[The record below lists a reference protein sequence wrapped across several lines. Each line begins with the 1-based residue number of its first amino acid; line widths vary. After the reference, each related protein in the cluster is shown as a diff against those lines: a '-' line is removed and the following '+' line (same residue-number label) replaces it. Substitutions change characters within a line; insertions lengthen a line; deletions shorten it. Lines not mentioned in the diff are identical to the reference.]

1 MTTDCNFSADLGDA
15 PDMELEP
22 GSELNNGQFKITK
35 FLASGGFGMTYLAKD
50 SLDRDVVV
58 KECFPSALCYRKG
71 ALVVPSSPACKRQF
85 QSVVRLFVREA
96 KAMAKLVHP
105 NIVGVHQ
112 IFEDNDTAYMALDY
126 VDGCDLLDVI
136 EENQLDV
143 SPERLVAWLRSL
155 LSAVEFVHE
164 HDVLHRDISPDNI
177 LVDRYDN
184 PILIDFGAAREQA
197 TRTSR
202 AMTTL
207 RVVKDGY
214 SPQEFYVDGS
224 AQTNSSDLYALGAS
238 FYHLIDGETPPN
250 SQSRLA
256 AIAEGR
262 DDPYRPLAGR
272 ILGYPAGILEAID
285 MSLKVL
291 PNERLQ
297 SARAW
302 INLIDAAGPFAAPK
316 PLDFDFDAIRDEV
329 ARIAEEFEDVGD
341 FEAEATDPKEADP
354 VEEISLDDA
363 EDEDNV
369 VPLPD
374 VSRRSWYPRLIAAS
388 FAACLVVGGSYYVTG
403 FLAPDRVAALAIL
416 TSADMP
422 DASPSYSAEGS
433 LNSAQAQPPLP
444 AQISTIDN
452 NKR

>member
-1 MTTDCNFSADLGDA
+1 MTDTTFSPTSDTDLELDATGVSDL
-15 PDMELEP
+15 ELQP
-22 GSELNNGQFKITK
+22 GVVLNNGQFKITK

-58 KECFPSALCYRKG
+58 KECFPSALCHRNG
-71 ALVVPSSPACKRQF
+71 ARVVPLSSSCQRQF

-126 VDGCDLLDVI
+126 IDGCDLLDVI

-143 SPERLVAWLRSL
+143 SPERLVAWLRAL
-155 LSAVEFVHE
+155 LTAVEFVHE

-184 PILIDFGAAREQA
+184 PILIDFGAARDQA
-197 TRTSR
+197 TKASR
-202 AMTTL
+202 ALTTL

-238 FYHLIDGETPPN
+238 FYHLIDGEAPPN

-262 DDPYRPLAGR
+262 DDPYHPLAGR
-272 ILGYPAGILEAID
+272 ICGYPEGVLDAID

-297 SARAW
+297 TARAW
-302 INLIDAAGPFAAPK
+302 INLIDASGPFAAPK

-329 ARIAEEFEDVGD
+329 ARIAEEFEDVHVPPPEPEQPVICEQIEEELAGD
-341 FEAEATDPKEADP
+341 AEAD
-354 VEEISLDDA
+354 VL
-363 EDEDNV
+363 ED
-369 VPLPD
+369 LPT
-374 VSRRSWYPRLIAAS
+374 RPRGRTRYTRLIAVS
-388 FAACLVVGGSYYVTG
+388 VAACLIVTGSFYATG
-403 FLAPDRVAALAIL
+403 FLAPERIAALAIL
-416 TSADMP
+416 TSPDFSSRAGGKPYQADP
-422 DASPSYSAEGS
+422 EILSSNVPQEV
-433 LNSAQAQPPLP
+433 
-444 AQISTIDN
+444 
-452 NKR
+452 K